1 MIGIKERIE
10 LAKEELK
17 RVDHLFYVSLKY
29 TRTVDVI
36 KSVIERLIKAFDF
49 SIDALLLYMQKKKK
63 IKEIPSNPMAKCD
76 AIKKLFSEN
85 KEFVNDVDCYIL
97 LRKVNRAEYSKE
109 REFRRHVTMVA
120 VVDDEVLNI
129 DIDTIQEYNERT
141 KTFVENA
148 YNLIYGI
155 KDE

>member
-1 MIGIKERIE
+1 MINIEEKIE

-36 KSVIERLIKAFDF
+36 KSVIERLITTFDF
-49 SIDALLLYMQKKKK
+49 SIDALLMYMQKKKK
-63 IKEIPSNPMAKCD
+63 VKDLPLNPIAKCEL
-76 AIKKLFSEN
+76 IKKLFSDDPGFIREID
-85 KEFVNDVDCYIL
+85 FYML
-97 LRKVNRAEYSKE
+97 LRKMNRAEYAKE

-120 VVDDEVLNI
+120 VVDEEVLNI
-129 DIDTIQEYNERT
+129 DIDIIEEYYART
-141 KTFVENA
+141 KIFFENA
-148 YNLIYGI
+148 YNLIHGI

>member
-1 MIGIKERIE
+1 MISIKEKIE

-36 KSVIERLIKAFDF
+36 KSVIERLITALDF

-76 AIKKLFSEN
+76 LIKKLFSEN
-85 KEFVNDVDCYIL
+85 KEFVNEIDFYIM
-97 LRKVNRAEYSKE
+97 LRKINRAEYSKE
-109 REFRRHVTMVA
+109 REFRRHVTMVV
-120 VVDDEVLNI
+120 VVDEDVLNI
-129 DIDTIQEYNERT
+129 DIDTIQEYHERT
-141 KTFVENA
+141 NTFVENA
-148 YNLIYGI
+148 YNLIHGI